1 MSRAEWRPPC
11 LLPPLSAPL
20 GCRIQ
25 REQRKC
31 DQAVCQLLRLSP
43 CLSVSVPVPWS
54 VSLSHCPPVRSTV
67 DQFVKRRVDC
77 VSHFGRGTM
86 AAAAAAAASKH
97 IAIVPPPLHFSLSS
111 SSTLFLSLSVALR
124 LSLSRHVSSRLSRLG
139 RLSPLLFL
147 AIVSA
152 ALWLPLLQHLND
164 SRWSCQSHG

>member
-1 MSRAEWRPPC
+1 MA
-11 LLPPLSAPL
+11 
-20 GCRIQ
+20 
-25 REQRKC
+25 
-31 DQAVCQLLRLSP
+31 
-43 CLSVSVPVPWS
+43 
-54 VSLSHCPPVRSTV
+54 
-67 DQFVKRRVDC
+67 
-77 VSHFGRGTM
+77 

-97 IAIVPPPLHFSLSS
+97 IAIVPPPLL
-111 SSTLFLSLSVALR
+111 LPLSLSLALR